1 MYHEYPYKAQ
11 IPIIIDGK
19 YEVRTFTSDEDVWD
33 VIRLLIDET
42 KENIKEGSNLH
53 IAESV
58 MAQLPF
64 FSCSNI
70 MIETNSQK
78 DISRFMYSRQYKIS
92 PYKGSYGEQ
101 PKKWVEKSFLLN
113 HLLERQKAKAMKN
126 GK

>member
-11 IPIIIDGK
+11 IPILIDRK
-19 YEVRTFTSDEDVWD
+19 YEVRTFTSDEEVWD

-64 FSCSNI
+64 FVCSN
-70 MIETNSQK
+70 MLMDANAQK
-78 DISRFMYSRQYKIS
+78 DIARFMYARQFNIS

-101 PKKWVEKSFLLN
+101 PKKWIDKTFLLT
-113 HLLERQKAKAMKN
+113 HLLERQKSKAMKN
-126 GK
+126 G

>member
-1 MYHEYPYKAQ
+1 MYHEYPYEAQ
-11 IPIIIDGK
+11 IPILIDGK
-19 YEVRTFTSDEDVWD
+19 YEVRTFTSNEDVWD

-64 FSCSNI
+64 FACSNMI
-70 MIETNSQK
+70 MDINAQK
-78 DISRFMYSRQYKIS
+78 DIARFMYSKQYKIS

-101 PKKWVEKSFLLN
+101 PKKWVGKSFLLN
-113 HLLERQKAKAMKN
+113 SLIERQKAKAIKN
-126 GK
+126 G